1 MLAAVMFGAGDV
13 RIENVPDACLIE
25 LADAL
30 VAVTRASICGS
41 DLWPYKTMEHSDGGR
56 GRRMGHE
63 GHRHRR
69 GLGSDVRTLKVG
81 DVVVVPFAY
90 SEGTCVFCHE
100 GLQT

>member
-1 MLAAVMFGAGDV
+1 MNHHARSCHV
-13 RIENVPDACLIE
+13 RRRGCPHRNVPDACLIE

-41 DLWPYKTMEHSDGGR
+41 DLWPYKTMEHSDSGR

-81 DVVVVPFAY
+81 DVVVVRFAY
-90 SEGTCVFCHE
+90 SEGRPTS
-100 GLQT
+100 